1 MWFCVLDKPCFA
13 VRGWLIKGIKGGLL
27 WWLKG
32 LLAGV
37 IAVVFAPLQSV

>member
-1 MWFCVLDKPCFA
+1 MWFCVLDKPSFS
-13 VRGWLIKGIKGGLL
+13 VRGWLIKDIKGAML

-37 IAVVFAPLQSV
+37 IAVVFALLQSV